1 MSWTDCFS
9 KIYLINLDKRM
20 DRLLASIEQCEKY
33 EINFKRISAIENE
46 INGAIGLRDTM
57 LLIFQDAIDNNYE
70 NILVLEDDFMFV
82 ENKETVDS
90 AVSGA
95 MKQLP
100 ENYHILLLGCQP
112 TSGFQYRHS
121 ANVLNLQKGYSTHSV
136 VYSKQCIK
144 EIMTRGMGY
153 PIDNWLCDE
162 IQVLGQTYCTYPFL
176 CTQTPGVSNIG
187 NQYID
192 WSAFMQP
199 RYEQK
204 LAEMPQ

>member
-1 MSWTDCFS
+1 
-9 KIYLINLDKRM
+9 M

-33 EINFKRISAIENE
+33 SIPFTRIEAVEDTDS
-46 INGAIGLRDTM
+46 GARGLRDTM
-57 LLIFQDAIDNNYE
+57 LIIFQDAIDNNYE
-70 NILVLEDDFMFV
+70 SILVLEDDFEFV
-82 ENKETVDS
+82 ENPETVEM
-90 AVSGA
+90 AISGA

-100 ENYHILLLGCQP
+100 IFWHILLLGCQP
-112 TSGFQYRHS
+112 TTGFQYRHS
-121 ANVLNLQKGYSTHSV
+121 ANVLNLQKGYATHAV
-136 VYSKQCIK
+136 AYSKQCIK

-176 CTQTPGVSNIG
+176 CTQRAGMSNIG
-187 NQYID
+187 NTFID
-192 WSAFMQP
+192 WSVFMQP